1 MTSKQQYKNYNN
13 GNKDFICQC
22 SEDYTCFACNKHVYD
37 WQEGVRCGC
46 CRQWIHR
53 KCARLT
59 KQEYKELETYEEEI
73 WYCKTCARYIFP
85 FHEVY
90 NTQLH
95 KILIKSG
102 RPKNDINKFFTEI
115 KSKIKTPTCN
125 VCNKKNKII
134 NKGVLCKTCFSLIDR
149 KCCKLKLDDIH
160 DIGKDKW
167 GWVRLTCTSKK
178 SPFTA
183 VEDKEIIKN
192 CFNSEFLCKCQ
203 TKSSFDLGG
212 STFRFKY
219 LTEDKPFNNIIKKMT
234 PL

>member
-1 MTSKQQYKNYNN
+1 MISKQQYKNYSN

-46 CRQWIHR
+46 RRQWIHR

-73 WYCKTCARYIFP
+73 WYCKTCTRYIFP

-102 RPKNDINKFFTEI
+102 RSKNDINKFFTEI

-167 GWVRLTCTSKK
+167 GWVCLTCTSKK

-183 VEDKEIIKN
+183 VED
-192 CFNSEFLCKCQ
+192 
-203 TKSSFDLGG
+203 
-212 STFRFKY
+212 
-219 LTEDKPFNNIIKKMT
+219 
-234 PL
+234 